1 MLNCHPSSVSR
12 SPRGAKVTS
21 LVMGAIAA
29 LEPMVSQLFCLAK
42 QGPGQSAWD
51 RPTAKD
57 GTLSHDEILSLPR
70 MHDKVLFICSHMAQ
84 GSAICALAQSRRVS
98 CQCRLVCKR
107 SDSTYVKIL
116 LFSLTIIFSL
126 YCASSFD
133 VLTSSGE
140 ICFGLWYHFH
150 SYLGCFHQLC
160 SRLAS

>member
-1 MLNCHPSSVSR
+1 MRLQLLSQWCSNWFACQSR
-12 SPRGAKVTS
+12 SQGNHHGIGPLQKVAHFR
-21 LVMGAIAA
+21 M
-29 LEPMVSQLFCLAK
+29 MKFCLCLGCMTK
-42 QGPGQSAWD
+42 CSSSA
-51 RPTAKD
+51 A
-57 GTLSHDEILSLPR
+57 
-70 MHDKVLFICSHMAQ
+70 MAQ

-107 SDSTYVKIL
+107 RDSTYVKIL